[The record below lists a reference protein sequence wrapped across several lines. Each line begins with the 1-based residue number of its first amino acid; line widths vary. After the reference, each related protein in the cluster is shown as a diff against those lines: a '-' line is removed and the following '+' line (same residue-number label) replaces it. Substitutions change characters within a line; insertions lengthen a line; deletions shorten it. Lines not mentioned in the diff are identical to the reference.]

1 MQKCKKSS
9 ACAVLGGFGGAC
21 FALTYLLCADL
32 LALRCVVWWRV
43 EIAKIS
49 VRRGFRSFDFWGLAK
64 ILQNLCKN
72 R

>member
-1 MQKCKKSS
+1 MQKCKKSC
-9 ACAVLGGFGGAC
+9 ACAVFG
-21 FALTYLLCADL
+21 ALVVLLCADL

-49 VRRGFRSFDFWGLAK
+49 VRRSFRSFDFWGLAK

>member
-9 ACAVLGGFGGAC
+9 ACAVFGGFGGAC
-21 FALTYLLCADL
+21 FALTF